1 MASLGATLE
10 IPPLWAHTY
19 LISGQPPSHE
29 NFIFLYRIKLSG
41 RDKSS
46 RAGILREKIRA
57 CLSGMFACFSLL
69 VAPNFHRLSKICKF
83 VSRIILTFEKRR
95 ATIRYSVNH
104 LCKVKW
110 RERERT
116 KIVPKVSYS
125 TSLSRNYIWLKPH
138 ASKIYITE
146 IYWFQQY
153 PPNVPQISFVCA
165 ARKVGKVAWEKLVSP
180 KGVWGVC
187 I

>member
-1 MASLGATLE
+1 ML
-10 IPPLWAHTY
+10 
-19 LISGQPPSHE
+19 
-29 NFIFLYRIKLSG
+29 LYWIRLSG

-46 RAGILREKIRA
+46 QAGILREKIRA

-69 VAPNFHRLSKICKF
+69 APNFCRLSKICKF

-138 ASKIYITE
+138 ASQNIYYWNLLISTISSKCAPNQLCMRSKESWESCLRE
-146 IYWFQQY
+146 ICFSQGCLGS
-153 PPNVPQISFVCA
+153 VHIS
-165 ARKVGKVAWEKLVSP
+165 RTDTTSP
-180 KGVWGVC
+180 TNR
-187 I
+187 